1 MPIRHLRELIF
12 QELIALSLSTKRQTT
27 SQMARH
33 LFALAPGCL
42 CWYCVVVGVRQLRL
56 LERAALDTL
65 RWTHFL
71 RARAADPS
79 ILKPVRRYRACASLA
94 SGDMLRPRADDPIAE
109 MAGRNACFDY
119 RASI

>member
-1 MPIRHLRELIF
+1 MSMLYAPDVYAGT
-12 QELIALSLSTKRQTT
+12 ALS
-27 SQMARH
+27 
-33 LFALAPGCL
+33 C
-42 CWYCVVVGVRQLRL
+42 GVRQHVYSNEPL
-56 LERAALDTL
+56 LDTL